1 MLSINITPRLVTTSS
16 HSPTQGLVA
25 WWVDHCFT
33 TNWPLFFNRL
43 TIVFQLIVIYFLSHF
58 ICSFSFLSFLYLVG
72 WPLFFIGLN
81 WCQLRIVQWQRLN
94 AGFKLYSW
102 KVDHCLYFQ
111 PNKNR
116 IPSRPLVDL
125 WQSHQSQGELVFLTV
140 LKMLNFDIF
149 CQIPRK
155 IDVLGFSSSNICIWG
170 ANQCEG
176 GGGAAV
182 RQVLIRRR
190 GAWVFLWQV

>member
-1 MLSINITPRLVTTSS
+1 MLTINLTPRLVTTSS

-94 AGFKLYSW
+94 AGFKLIAGRLTIVCIFNPTKIEYPVDHLLICDNLTKVRVSRYSW
-102 KVDHCLYFQ
+102 L
-111 PNKNR
+111 
-116 IPSRPLVDL
+116 S
-125 WQSHQSQGELVFLTV
+125 
-140 LKMLNFDIF
+140 
-149 CQIPRK
+149 
-155 IDVLGFSSSNICIWG
+155 
-170 ANQCEG
+170 
-176 GGGAAV
+176 
-182 RQVLIRRR
+182 
-190 GAWVFLWQV
+190 